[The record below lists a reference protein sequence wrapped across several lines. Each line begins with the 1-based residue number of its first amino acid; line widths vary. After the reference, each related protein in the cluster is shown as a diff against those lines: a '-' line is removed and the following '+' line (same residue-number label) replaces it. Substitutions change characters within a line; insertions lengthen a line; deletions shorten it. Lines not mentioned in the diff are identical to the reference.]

1 MTNPWLGRRPLNYAH
16 QGGAKEAPS
25 STLYAMR
32 QAVAAGA
39 HAIEL
44 DVHATADG
52 EVVVCHDATVDAT
65 TDGSGRIAD
74 LTLAQ
79 LRELDNA
86 AAWPDLAGRAPADRA
101 FGVATVAEV
110 LTEFPDVFLNFD
122 IKQTAPTVEPYE
134 ARLAE
139 VLREFGRA
147 DDVIVAS
154 FLDEATDRFAAVA
167 PEIGTS
173 TGTMAT
179 AQFWK
184 AVQEGAAPPEMRHV
198 ALQVPASFQDTVI
211 VDRRFVDI
219 AHESGYAVHVWTIDD
234 GDEMDRLLDLGV
246 DGIIT
251 DRPSVLS
258 ERLAR
263 RLT

>member
-1 MTNPWLGRRPLNYAH
+1 MANAWLERRPLNYAH

-52 EVVVCHDATVDAT
+52 EIVVCHDATVDAT
-65 TDGSGRIAD
+65 SNGSGRIAD
-74 LTLAQ
+74 LTLAELQ
-79 LRELDNA
+79 ALDNA
-86 AAWPDLAGRAPADRA
+86 DAWPDLAGRAPADRA
-101 FGVATVAEV
+101 FGIATVREV

-134 ARLAE
+134 ERLAAE
-139 VLREFGRA
+139 LREFGRVN
-147 DDVIVAS
+147 DVIVAS
-154 FLDEATDRFAAVA
+154 FLDEATDRFASFA

-173 TGTMAT
+173 MGTLAT
-179 AQFWK
+179 AQFWQ
-184 AVQEGAAPPEMRHV
+184 AVHDGVRPPETRHV
-198 ALQVPASFQDTVI
+198 ALQVPTQFQDTVV
-211 VDRRFVDI
+211 VDQRFVEA
-219 AHESGYAVHVWTIDD
+219 AHECGYAVHVWTIDHP
-234 GDEMDRLLDLGV
+234 DEMARLLDLGV

-251 DRPSVLS
+251 DRPSVLTAV
-258 ERLAR
+258 LAR
-263 RLT
+263 RTP